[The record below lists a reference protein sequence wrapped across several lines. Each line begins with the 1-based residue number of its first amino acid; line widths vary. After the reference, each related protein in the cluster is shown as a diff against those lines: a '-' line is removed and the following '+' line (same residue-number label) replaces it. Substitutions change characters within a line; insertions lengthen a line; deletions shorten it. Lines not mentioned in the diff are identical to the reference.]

1 MGYAG
6 GNITLCGQR
15 RWGETDAWEKGKPG
29 GCGGLSP
36 MGPHLQLCL
45 QASSL
50 AQEWGHHVVSD
61 GELVWNL
68 CTAADQAWVDA
79 IEVLVPKEA
88 VLCPVFG
95 HIL

>member
-1 MGYAG
+1 MQVGVELSVGSRGGEKRGYLG
-6 GNITLCGQR
+6 KR
-15 RWGETDAWEKGKPG
+15 RKPG

-36 MGPHLQLCL
+36 TRPHLQLCL
-45 QASSL
+45 EASSL

-61 GELVWNL
+61 RELVWNL

-88 VLCPVFG
+88 VLSPVFC

>member
-1 MGYAG
+1 MQVGVELSVGSG
-6 GNITLCGQR
+6 GGEKQR
-15 RWGETDAWEKGKPG
+15 CLGKRKARRPW
-29 GCGGLSP
+29 GLSP
-36 MGPHLQLCL
+36 TGPHLQLCL

-61 GELVWNL
+61 RELVWNL
-68 CTAADQAWVDA
+68 RTAADQAWVDA